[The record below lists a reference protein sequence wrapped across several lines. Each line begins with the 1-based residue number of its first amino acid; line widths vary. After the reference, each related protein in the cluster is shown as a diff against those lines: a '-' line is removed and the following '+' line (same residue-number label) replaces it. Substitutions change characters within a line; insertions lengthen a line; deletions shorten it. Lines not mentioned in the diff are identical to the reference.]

1 MMTMPRWH
9 KWFALLQ
16 IVKSAWLVEVKK
28 FDMELPETGFSALI
42 PSLYLGRVQIWH
54 RLEAIY
60 SSANIQTCFWGY
72 GIY

>member
-42 PSLYLGRVQIWH
+42 PSLYLGRVQSWRPFTH
-54 RLEAIY
+54 QPTFKHVFGDMVFT
-60 SSANIQTCFWGY
+60 N
-72 GIY
+72 